1 MIAPPCHCDIFCR
14 VVDNFGDA
22 GVAWRLARQLVEER
36 GVAARVVVNDLAALR
51 KIVPAVTADESR
63 QIVDGVAITRW
74 QDEIEPFAPAEL
86 VIEMFGCDLP
96 SAYLDH
102 MAKQSPRP
110 VWLNVEYLS
119 AEAWIDTHHLQP
131 SPHPT
136 LPLAKY
142 FFFPGFSAASGGLIR
157 ERSIATSAPARSE
170 PRASPLRVML
180 FGYAEAP
187 GEALL
192 AAIQRE
198 SIPTRVTAMEG
209 ALTGKLQRWRG
220 VSATKSLESAPAL
233 VFVVNHFVP
242 QQAFDTLLWQHD
254 VLFVRGED
262 SFVRALWA
270 EKPFIW
276 QIYPQADG
284 AHWAKLEAFLDR
296 YCDGLGAGAASAL
309 RALWHA
315 WNAPDADAIAPAWN
329 AFSAELPAIKTH
341 ARRWA
346 QHLRNQPDLAS
357 NILSFFQKTYKI

>member
-14 VVDNFGDA
+14 VVDNFGDV
-22 GVAWRLARQLVEER
+22 GVAWRLARQLVEEH
-36 GVAARVVVNDLAALR
+36 GVAARLVVDDLAALR
-51 KIVPAVTADESR
+51 KIVPAVTADASQ

-74 QDEIEPFAPAEL
+74 QGEIEPFVPAEL

-110 VWLNVEYLS
+110 VWLNIEYLS

-136 LPLAKY
+136 LPLTKY

-157 ERSIATSAPARSE
+157 EQSIGMVETRGNALAQ
-170 PRASPLRVML
+170 SPLRVLL
-180 FGYAEAP
+180 FAYTDAP
-187 GEALL
+187 AEALL

-198 SIPTRVTAMEG
+198 TIPTRVTAMEG
-209 ALTGKLQRWRG
+209 ALTDKLKHWCG
-220 VSATKSLESAPAL
+220 VSATRSLEASTAL
-233 VFVVNHFVP
+233 EFFKNNFVP
-242 QQAFDTLLWQHD
+242 QQAFDALLWQHD

-262 SFVRALWA
+262 SFVRAQWA

-284 AHWAKLEAFLDR
+284 AHWAKLDAFLDR
-296 YCDGLGAGAASAL
+296 YCDGLGASAACAL

-315 WNAPDADAIAPAWN
+315 WNASDADAIATAWN
-329 AFSAELPAIKTH
+329 AFSAELPTIKTH
-341 ARRWA
+341 AWHWA

-357 NILSFFQKTYKI
+357 NALSFFQKTYKI